1 MLQRTVSR
9 TALCVLA
16 RVRARRSTVPPLR
29 SRLLAASSTTAY
41 DDDVLFLFA
50 LSFLAAATFGSV
62 VLYQKGEQRRLGDGG
77 TGPDPRT
84 LLPLHDDNAASA
96 SSSSG
101 SASAP
106 PVRVGDPTLETLQRG
121 DVVEDGPDDYIVIG
135 TVRYREE
142 RDTWALHVL
151 DGGSQQRFL
160 EVRRRNGDLE
170 VAFVER
176 TTDLPPGQL
185 LQGLTFAG
193 QSFQLEVRGDAR
205 TTVDGDVS
213 GVAAGVIAW
222 ARYGAAGG
230 GLLLVEDDAATR
242 RAWVGAR
249 MPASSLSLLSG
260 ELNR

>member
-1 MLQRTVSR
+1 LFN
-9 TALCVLA
+9 
-16 RVRARRSTVPPLR
+16 VPAGR
-29 SRLLAASSTTAY
+29 LAASSTTAY

-62 VLYQKGEQRRLGDGG
+62 VLYQKGEQRRLGDG
-77 TGPDPRT
+77 TPDPR
-84 LLPLHDDNAASA
+84 LLPLRDEPASTSTA
-96 SSSSG
+96 SS
-101 SASAP
+101 P
-106 PVRVGDPTLETLQRG
+106 PARVGEPTLETLQRG

-135 TVRYREE
+135 TIRYREE

-151 DGGSQQRFL
+151 DGGTQQRLL

-176 TTDLPPGQL
+176 TNDLPPGQL

-205 TTVDGDVS
+205 TTVDGDVG
-213 GVAAGVIAW
+213 GVAAGVIGW

-249 MPASSLSLLSG
+249 MPASSLSLMSG